1 MSAIDRRVLLVLGRS
16 AGGIARHVKEIAE
29 ALDEVGGLS
38 IEIAGPPDLPIEM
51 PKEIHPLRIPD
62 GAIVGHRSAV
72 KELRTIVSSV
82 GCDVVHAH
90 GLRAGID
97 AALAT
102 RGLDTS
108 VILTVHNLVQPE
120 IAGRFKAPL
129 FRKAETV
136 AARTADHVLCV
147 SEQIARHLRSSVAAA
162 ASKIEVLY
170 LGIQDPPEPQRDPRD
185 VRAEAGAGNPGQRL
199 IVTASRLAPQK
210 ALHVLL
216 EAIALVPEVH
226 LVVLGE
232 GPLESEL
239 KATAASLGVDDRT
252 VFLGFRGDAHEF
264 VAAAD
269 TFCLS
274 SIWEGIPLAAQEAIA
289 LGTPVVATDVGGMDE
304 LIRDRHSG
312 RLCPPGD
319 AGALAAAI
327 QEVVTD
333 RGTADRYATTARV
346 ELRQRFSRD
355 RMLER
360 LASLYKENIR
370 VP

>member
-1 MSAIDRRVLLVLGRS
+1 MRSIDRRVLQVLGRS
-16 AGGIARHVKEIAE
+16 AGGIARHVAEIAE
-29 ALDEVGGLS
+29 AMDGVGGLS
-38 IEIAGPPDLPIEM
+38 VEIAGPPDLPIEM
-51 PKEIHPLRIPD
+51 PKEMHPLRIPD
-62 GAIVGHRSAV
+62 GAIIGHRSAI
-72 KELRTIVSSV
+72 KELRAIVSSV

-102 RGLDTS
+102 RGLDVP

-129 FRKAETV
+129 FRKAEAV
-136 AARTADHVLCV
+136 ATRSADHVLCV
-147 SEQIARHLRSSVAAA
+147 SEQIARHLRASVASA

-170 LGIQDPPEPQRDPRD
+170 LGIQDPPKPQRAPRD
-185 VRAEAGAGNPGQRL
+185 VRSEVGADSGQHL
-199 IVTASRLAPQK
+199 IVAVSRLAPQK

-216 EAIALVPEVH
+216 EAIATLPEVL
-226 LVVLGE
+226 LVILGE
-232 GPLESEL
+232 GPLEGEL
-239 KATAASLGVDDRT
+239 KATAGSLGVDGRT

-269 TFCLS
+269 AFCLS

-289 LGTPVVATDVGGMDE
+289 LGTPVVTTDVGGMDE
-304 LIRDRHSG
+304 LIRDGHSG

-319 AGALAAAI
+319 ADSLAAAI

-333 RGTADRYATTARV
+333 RMAADRYATTARI

-360 LASLYKENIR
+360 LASLYKETTR